1 MKEDTIDLQAPNC
14 LQTSTNLHLDLRIWD
29 KMSMKKEH
37 GGIDFKQ
44 LHGFNLAMLGKQS
57 WCLMSDQDTMV
68 AKVFKAKYFPLV
80 DFLETQLE
88 HNPSFI

>member
-1 MKEDTIDLQAPNC
+1 
-14 LQTSTNLHLDLRIWD
+14 
-29 KMSMKKEH
+29 MKKEH
-37 GGIDFKQ
+37 GGMDFKQ

-80 DFLETQLE
+80 ALKTFATIVSML
-88 HNPSFI
+88 HG